1 MLTCT
6 SYARVKRVVIPL
18 RKEEE
23 EEEEKEKCAILSHD
37 HHVFAVHSAAAAS
50 VK

>member
-6 SYARVKRVVIPL
+6 SYVRVKRVVIPL
-18 RKEEE
+18 RK
-23 EEEEKEKCAILSHD
+23 EEEKEKCAILSHD